1 MRLPKMGRL
10 FWKILLGFW
19 LTLFL
24 LGVGVAVGIT
34 IYQEARSKEN
44 ALAIGPRADFL
55 SATMALALTHAEPA
69 REAELMRNWPHSRG
83 APPLVVDEDGR
94 DLLGRPVPARA
105 LDLAR
110 SWAEASPDDGPV
122 RAVTTGDG
130 RHLLVFS
137 PAGPRR
143 GGPGRPP
150 FVPIQDIR
158 MIMAI
163 MAVVAG
169 LAFSALLA
177 RNLAR
182 PIRSLRSGFDALAE
196 GRLDTRMGSAVTRR
210 GDELGQ
216 LGRDFD
222 SMAQRLGQ
230 LVATRDRLL
239 HDISHE
245 LRSPLARLEVAVEL
259 ARRRPETVGV
269 ALDRIERESQRL
281 DALVGEVL
289 TMARMESGAT
299 MAREDYVDVNELLRT
314 IADDASFENADSAR
328 IRIVGD
334 VDSEILMRGQG
345 ELLYRAFENVIRN
358 AMRHTPE
365 GTEVE
370 VSVRREAGSVT
381 VDIADQG
388 SGVPESELASIFE
401 PFHRGAGGDGF
412 GLGLAIAQRAIEAHG
427 GRISARN
434 DKGLV
439 VSILLPVG
447 EA

>member
-1 MRLPKMGRL
+1 M
-10 FWKILLGFW
+10 
-19 LTLFL
+19 
-24 LGVGVAVGIT
+24 
-34 IYQEARSKEN
+34 
-44 ALAIGPRADFL
+44 
-55 SATMALALTHAEPA
+55 
-69 REAELMRNWPHSRG
+69 
-83 APPLVVDEDGR
+83 
-94 DLLGRPVPARA
+94 
-105 LDLAR
+105 
-110 SWAEASPDDGPV
+110 
-122 RAVTTGDG
+122 
-130 RHLLVFS
+130 
-137 PAGPRR
+137 
-143 GGPGRPP
+143 
-150 FVPIQDIR
+150 
-158 MIMAI
+158 
-163 MAVVAG
+163 
-169 LAFSALLA
+169 
-177 RNLAR
+177 
-182 PIRSLRSGFDALAE
+182 
-196 GRLDTRMGSAVTRR
+196 
-210 GDELGQ
+210 
-216 LGRDFD
+216 
-222 SMAQRLGQ
+222 
-230 LVATRDRLL
+230 
-239 HDISHE
+239 
-245 LRSPLARLEVAVEL
+245 
-259 ARRRPETVGV
+259 
-269 ALDRIERESQRL
+269 
-281 DALVGEVL
+281 
-289 TMARMESGAT
+289 
-299 MAREDYVDVNELLRT
+299 NELLRT